1 MPVGA
6 SLRLNWPRQLARGF
20 EGWTCLRSDIPTRF
34 CSFSYLGLIGLS
46 FTLWV
51 ECLTLA
57 CSGPSLCSQS
67 MLQNFLPPMYSCGS
81 GKSTEGHQQLFHKA
95 DDAVPPTDF
104 WSTWYH
110 QAVLPG
116 PWATNFPYY
125 WWTGRPA
132 EGHRQ
137 WTGRK
142 RGTPW
147 SGVGFLSW
155 IAARSIN
162 VLAWFQDRMMAS
174 HASGLRVVIHS
185 SDLQAG
191 RVPDGRSILYVEM
204 VASTRPV
211 PRHAQSYARWSTK

>member
-1 MPVGA
+1 MDISSSSWNFFSNSERTKSSQFRRPAFRFSRTAMEISADWQRFRRTNLGEMPVGA
-6 SLRLNWPRQLARGF
+6 SLRLNWPRQLARSF

-67 MLQNFLPPMYSCGS
+67 MLQHLLPPMYSCGS

-104 WSTWYH
+104 WPTWYH

-116 PWATNFPYY
+116 PWATKFPYY

-132 EGHRQ
+132 EGIDNE
-137 WTGRK
+137 
-142 RGTPW
+142 RGE
-147 SGVGFLSW
+147 
-155 IAARSIN
+155 REE
-162 VLAWFQDRMMAS
+162 
-174 HASGLRVVIHS
+174 HH
-185 SDLQAG
+185 DLG
-191 RVPDGRSILYVEM
+191 
-204 VASTRPV
+204 
-211 PRHAQSYARWSTK
+211 